1 MSMPLPRNDP
11 NHTSDKALYILDG
24 ILLPG
29 NGLLPIWRGNR
40 LDLYNGSL
48 FGVDNQALLGGPNY
62 CLAFDL
68 HRSELRLYEF
78 DLNLPPDLIADP
90 VRLQLEESLTGP
102 VVDASISF
110 TLFNRGQLNVDATYS
125 IGSRLEP
132 YTSLYRFFIN
142 TIDPNRGLVDYTG
155 ETYLRRLDRI
165 PATRQVL
172 LPPNG
177 GPYTPKQCLQAI
189 LDTYGVNYAPLPELR
204 LLGAEGP
211 FVIDTPGYAYFPP
224 KAEDKTEPP
233 SLLELIQRA
242 VAPFEGYYLRINPFT
257 NSLMLV
263 PPPWAPEATAGPT
276 LANADVLEIDPGEID
291 PSTVVNRCT
300 VKSQGF
306 SFTASPVA
314 VMEPA
319 SFGFRGSLD
328 PSKGADPL
336 FTVLYPT
343 PAELTGKKLNDAPIV
358 YGKETRRG
366 TLAIWPLQAQTVLG
380 DQTLQVNWVLTT
392 WIYEAGT
399 GQYGG
404 TTGYPKSG
412 SKTIPLD
419 GSSVELFKESVQL
432 GAPLS
437 YGHVWVYAAWDAQA
451 QGVRLDY
458 DLYLYSQSIGFGGSG
473 IIVYGVR
480 VELNGLARKLDKGDV
495 VVATFG
501 EVYDSA
507 PGLSLSQSRY
517 GLRQKTLDIDYQL
530 TPDQAMAIAQNQVE
544 KGLNPKQIY
553 RVRQA
558 ANMRVRPEHL
568 GRRVYIPRPDG
579 APGLLEGTVRAWRY
593 LEAHSTGGVQAD
605 SEFELEVTRNVFG
618 DVTNFTQYGEAIY
631 GLSAYL

>member
-1 MSMPLPRNDP
+1 MPLPVTDP
-11 NHTSDKALYILDG
+11 NHTSDRAFYLLEG
-24 ILLPG
+24 VLLPG

-40 LDLYNGSL
+40 LDAHNGSL
-48 FGVDNQALLGGPNY
+48 FGINNQALVGGPNY

-78 DLNLPPDLIADP
+78 SPSLAPDLIDAP

-110 TLFNRGQLNVDATYS
+110 TLFNRGQLDRDAEYY

-132 YTSLYRFFIN
+132 YATLYRFTVD
-142 TIDPNRGLVDYTG
+142 TIDVNRGLVDYTG
-155 ETYLRRLDRI
+155 ELYLRRLDRI

-172 LPPNG
+172 LRPDE
-177 GPYTPKQCLQAI
+177 GPYTPKQCLEAI
-189 LDTYGVNYAPLPELR
+189 LTTYDVNYVPLPELR
-204 LLGAEGP
+204 LLGANGP
-211 FVIDTPGYAYFPP
+211 FVIDIPGYAYFPP
-224 KAEDKTEPP
+224 KAEEKTDPP

-242 VAPFEGYYLRINPFT
+242 IAPFEGYYLRINPFT
-257 NSLMLV
+257 NQLMV
-263 PPPWAPEATAGPT
+263 TPPPWAVEATPGLT
-276 LANADVLEIDPGEID
+276 LNNADILDIDPGEID

-306 SFTASPVA
+306 DFTTDPVA

-319 SFGFRGSLD
+319 SFGFRGSFNVNQGSN
-328 PSKGADPL
+328 PN

-343 PAELTGKKLNDAPIV
+343 PDELTGKRLNDAPIIAANV
-358 YGKETRRG
+358 RRRG
-366 TLAIWPLQAQTVLG
+366 TVAIWPLQAQTVLG
-380 DQTLQVNWVLTT
+380 DQTLQVNWILTT
-392 WIYEAGT
+392 WLYELAT

-412 SKTIPLD
+412 SATIPLD
-419 GSSVELFKESVQL
+419 GSSVELFKEILQL
-432 GAPLS
+432 GVPIS
-437 YGHVWVYAAWDAQA
+437 YGHIWVYAAWDAQA

-458 DLYLYSQSIGFGGSG
+458 DLYLYSQSIGFNGTGLS
-473 IIVYGVR
+473 VYGVR
-480 VELNGLARKLDKGDV
+480 VELAGLAKKLDRGDV

-501 EVYDSA
+501 ETYDIA

-517 GLRQKTLDIDYQL
+517 GIRQKTLDIDYQL
-530 TPDQAMAIAQNQVE
+530 TSDQAMAIAQNQVAR
-544 KGLNPKQIY
+544 GLNPKQVY

-558 ANMRVRPEHL
+558 ADMPVRPEHL
-568 GRRVYIPRPDG
+568 GRRVYIPSPDG
-579 APGLLEGTVRAWRY
+579 PGLLEGVVRSWRY
-593 LEAHSTGGVQAD
+593 LEVHSTNRAEAS

-618 DVTNFTQYGEAIY
+618 DATNFTQYDEGIY